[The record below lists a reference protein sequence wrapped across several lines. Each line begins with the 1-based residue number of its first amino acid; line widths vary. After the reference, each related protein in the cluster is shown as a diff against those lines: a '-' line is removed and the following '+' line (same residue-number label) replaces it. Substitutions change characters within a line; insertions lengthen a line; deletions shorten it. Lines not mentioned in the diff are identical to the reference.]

1 MVVPVHSLEITLT
14 AADVRKDFMASIVR
28 KVKEK
33 FIVYSSFPCQEI
45 MVALNT
51 ETFLRSL

>member
-14 AADVRKDFMASIVR
+14 AADAPKDFMASIVR
-28 KVKEK
+28 KVKQK

-45 MVALNT
+45 TVALKSN
-51 ETFLRSL
+51 SPGK